1 MLNWSI
7 HGMLGLSFSEIAIYL
22 LVVTHITIVSV
33 TVYLHRFSAH
43 RSLLLNAPISHF
55 FRFWL
60 WLTTGQVTREWTA
73 VHRKHHAECET
84 KEDPHSPVRQGLT
97 TILWEG
103 VETYKS
109 AIADQETL
117 RRYGRGCPDDWLER
131 NLYRHNSL
139 GIGLMLVIN
148 LFLFGLLGITVWAI
162 QMIWIPFFAAGIIN
176 GVGHSVGYRNFESPD
191 ASRNIFPLGLLIGGE
206 ELHNNHHTYPNSAKL
221 SRKAYEFDIGWFWI
235 KLFCFMGMAS
245 VVSQGPVVQR
255 NQKKKSL
262 DSDNVWALLNDRFNV
277 MATYSEEVIGPIVK
291 AEYIKADKQGR
302 RLLKKARKLLA
313 VDEILLDKGKRLKIS
328 RLLETNAKIKIIYDL
343 RLELEEI
350 WKQRGNDVTEVL
362 VSLKAWVEKAES
374 KQERALDEFVQ
385 SLSTYYMPEPNK
397 S

>member
-7 HGMLGLSFSEIAIYL
+7 QGIWDFSAIDILVYL
-22 LVVTHITIVSV
+22 LIVTHITTVSV

-43 RSLLLNAPISHF
+43 RSLVLNASISHF

-60 WLTTGQVTREWTA
+60 WLTTGQGTREWTA

-84 KEDPHSPVRQGLT
+84 IGDPHSPVRQGLSR
-97 TILWEG
+97 ILWRG
-103 VETYKS
+103 VEAYKKAANDKKTIS
-109 AIADQETL
+109 
-117 RRYGRGCPDDWLER
+117 RFGYGCPNDWLEK
-131 NLYRHNSL
+131 NLYCNNSL
-139 GIGLMLVIN
+139 GIGLMLVVN

-235 KLFCFMGMAS
+235 KLLSFMGLAS

-255 NQKKKSL
+255 KQKKKSL
-262 DSDNVWALLNDRFNV
+262 DSESVWALVNDRFNV

-291 AEYIKADKQGR
+291 AEYTKADKQGR
-302 RLLKKARKLLA
+302 RMLKKAKKLLA
-313 VDEILLDKGKRLKIS
+313 VDEILLDRGKRLKV
-328 RLLETNAKIKIIYDL
+328 RQLLETNSKIKIIYDL

-350 WKQRGNDVTEVL
+350 WKQRGNDANEVL
-362 VSLKAWVEKAES
+362 TSLRAWVEKAES
-374 KQERALDEFVQ
+374 KQLRALDEFVQ
-385 SLSTYYMPEPNK
+385 TLSTYHMPEPNK

>member
-7 HGMLGLSFSEIAIYL
+7 HGMLGLSFFEIAIYL

-84 KEDPHSPVRQGLT
+84 TEDPHSPVRQGLT

-117 RRYGRGCPDDWLER
+117 RRYGRGCSDDWLER

-139 GIGLMLVIN
+139 GIGLMLMIN
-148 LFLFGLLGITVWAI
+148 LFLFGLLGVTVWAI

-302 RLLKKARKLLA
+302 RLLKKAKKLLA
-313 VDEILLDKGKRLKIS
+313 VDEILLDRGKRLKIS

-385 SLSTYYMPEPNK
+385 TLSTYYMPEPNK

>member
-84 KEDPHSPVRQGLT
+84 TEDPHSPVRQGLP

-148 LFLFGLLGITVWAI
+148 LFLFGLL
-162 QMIWIPFFAAGIIN
+162 
-176 GVGHSVGYRNFESPD
+176 
-191 ASRNIFPLGLLIGGE
+191 
-206 ELHNNHHTYPNSAKL
+206 
-221 SRKAYEFDIGWFWI
+221 
-235 KLFCFMGMAS
+235 
-245 VVSQGPVVQR
+245 
-255 NQKKKSL
+255 
-262 DSDNVWALLNDRFNV
+262 
-277 MATYSEEVIGPIVK
+277 
-291 AEYIKADKQGR
+291 
-302 RLLKKARKLLA
+302 
-313 VDEILLDKGKRLKIS
+313 
-328 RLLETNAKIKIIYDL
+328 
-343 RLELEEI
+343 
-350 WKQRGNDVTEVL
+350 
-362 VSLKAWVEKAES
+362 
-374 KQERALDEFVQ
+374 
-385 SLSTYYMPEPNK
+385 
-397 S
+397 

>member
-7 HGMLGLSFSEIAIYL
+7 HGILGLSFSEIAIYL
-22 LVVTHITIVSV
+22 VVVTHITIVSV

-84 KEDPHSPVRQGLT
+84 TEDPHSPVRQGLT

-117 RRYGRGCPDDWLER
+117 RRYGRGCPDDWLEM

-139 GIGLMLVIN
+139 GIGLLLVIN
-148 LFLFGLLGITVWAI
+148 LVLFGLLGITVWAI

-235 KLFCFMGMAS
+235 KLFCFIGMAS

-262 DSDNVWALLNDRFNV
+262 DSENVWALLNDRFNV
-277 MATYSEEVIGPIVK
+277 MATYSEEVISPIVK
-291 AEYIKADKQGR
+291 AEYIKADKRGR

-313 VDEILLDKGKRLKIS
+313 VDEILLDRGKRLKIS
-328 RLLETNAKIKIIYDL
+328 QLLETNAKIKIIYDL

-350 WKQRGNDVTEVL
+350 WKQRGSDVTEVL
-362 VSLKAWVEKAES
+362 TSLKAWVEKAES
-374 KQERALDEFVQ
+374 KQERTLDEFVQ
-385 SLSTYYMPEPNK
+385 TLSTYYMPEPNK